1 MVVLDGKCLCF
12 FVAGGTQV
20 QDHYLFSNNKSC
32 LVIYINGRKSVRLF
46 LCFLFHLFCKIYFN
60 CHCFLL
66 LHCSVVFILFFL
78 RTRVKETNCFCCDVK
93 CCYSPLFPSA
103 SLLARPVIEGQNS
116 SATVA
121 INSASS
127 LPASIVLSLPTA
139 TPVRP
144 NSTLSNRKAGTL
156 PANLEEMKV
165 PRDSNYTQKLYNI
178 EHY

>member
-1 MVVLDGKCLCF
+1 MSKNI
-12 FVAGGTQV
+12 FVAGGT

-32 LVIYINGRKSVRLF
+32 LVIYINGRKSMRLF
-46 LCFLFHLFCKIYFN
+46 LCFLFHLLCKIYFN

-66 LHCSVVFILFFL
+66 LLCSVVFIFL
-78 RTRVKETNCFCCDVK
+78 RAKVKETNSLCCDVK
-93 CCYSPLFPSA
+93 CCSSPLFPSA

-121 INSASS
+121 INSTSS

-165 PRDSNYTQKLYNI
+165 PRDSNSTQNKY
-178 EHY
+178 HQ

>member
-1 MVVLDGKCLCF
+1 MSKNI
-12 FVAGGTQV
+12 FVAGGT

-32 LVIYINGRKSVRLF
+32 LVIYINGRKSMRLF
-46 LCFLFHLFCKIYFN
+46 LCKIYFN

-66 LHCSVVFILFFL
+66 LLCSVVFIFL
-78 RTRVKETNCFCCDVK
+78 RAKVKETNSFCCDVK
-93 CCYSPLFPSA
+93 CCSSPLFPSA
-103 SLLARPVIEGQNS
+103 SLLARPVMEGKNS

-121 INSASS
+121 INSTST

-165 PRDSNYTQKLYNI
+165 QRDSNYTQKNI
-178 EHY
+178 INYRNTTV